1 MAKTACH
8 FIKNGQ
14 HQFKVRLSASFIR
27 LRLNTLQLAAGM
39 KNEVNRAEAHQ
50 SEGGLKFETVDKSR
64 SAGTPES
71 SKRGRFAKVPKWD
84 IKE

>member
-14 HQFKVRLSASFIR
+14 HQFRVRLSASFIR

-39 KNEVNRAEAHQ
+39 KSEVNCAEAHQ
-50 SEGGLKFETVDKSR
+50 SEGGLKFEPN
-64 SAGTPES
+64 AGIEQKGTFCKGLEVGY
-71 SKRGRFAKVPKWD
+71 KGIA
-84 IKE
+84 